1 MPGCR
6 LAAAFLNASIN
17 KRGAR
22 AELRNGMAESHASVP
37 PERSIEFRFGIHLGD
52 VVEET
57 DGDLIGD
64 GVNIAAR
71 RRSALDAPTH
81 HSVHRRSLT
90 QGRQSRSLWPIE
102 APSHPLHGRRA

>member
-1 MPGCR
+1 MPNCR

-22 AELRNGMAESHASVP
+22 AELRNGMDESHASLP

-57 DGDLIGD
+57 DGDLMGD

-71 RRSALDAPTH
+71 LEGISKPGAIIGNRACPDLR
-81 HSVHRRSLT
+81 HSP
-90 QGRQSRSLWPIE
+90 G
-102 APSHPLHGRRA
+102 